1 MGCRWLRIIFV
12 VVALIALCGCGTITS
27 RTKGL
32 GRPYSGFGYD
42 MEKLSSAEGWFGSSA
57 EGNASDIP
65 LIIPGGV
72 LWALDIPLSLV
83 ADTLLLPVDA
93 VRGTRSEAE
102 ASP

>member
-1 MGCRWLRIIFV
+1 MAV
-12 VVALIALCGCGTITS
+12 VLVALCGCGTITS

-42 MEKLSSAEGWFGSSA
+42 MEKLSTAEGWFGSTA
-57 EGNASDIP
+57 EGNASGVP
-65 LIIPGGV
+65 VFIPGGV
-72 LWALDIPLSLV
+72 FWALDIPLSLV

-93 VRGTRSEAE
+93 VQGTRSEAL